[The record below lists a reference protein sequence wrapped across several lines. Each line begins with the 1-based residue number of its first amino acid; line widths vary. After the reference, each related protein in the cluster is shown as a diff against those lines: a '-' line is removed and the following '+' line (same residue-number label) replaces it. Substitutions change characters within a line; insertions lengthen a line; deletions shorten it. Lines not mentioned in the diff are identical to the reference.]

1 MKLSIQLCIFF
12 IVGITNFSIAQN
24 EIDSLF
30 NVLDISIEKRE
41 TYLKEKNDNIN
52 EFRVLLENDTTDLKD
67 KYFYATEIYEQYLV
81 FEFYGALHFAYVAID
96 LAKQLKEDKLI
107 NESNLNLARI
117 LVIAGIY
124 QESSEILDGLEIK
137 KLSNDLLV
145 KYYLI
150 RKELYNQL
158 YYYSPTKSIK
168 QSYQTKYVNYCDSLL
183 AILPENSESN
193 LEILE
198 TRALDT
204 RKLDKAKKLNALRLS
219 RYSIG
224 QHNYSKIAFQRSLIY
239 EVAEDNHNQKKY
251 LILSAISDI
260 KGVIKDNASLATL
273 AFKLYHDGDVDRAYK
288 YINICYEDALFYN
301 SKLRAIQI
309 ANILPVISQS
319 YEEQLISQK
328 SRLEYFNVIITI
340 MIIIL
345 FVGIIFIYKQ
355 VKSVRSVRNTT
366 VEMNNKLRESN
377 AELQNANGQ
386 LTKLHTDLS
395 NTNLVK
401 EIYIGE
407 FLKICSDYIEKLEYQ
422 STHTKRM
429 LVARKYGELLKEL
442 KDDDVRKKEMKL
454 FYKNFDQTFLHIY
467 PTFVDDFNKLLEPDQ
482 PIITKNK
489 ELLNTELRIFA
500 LVRLGINDSAK
511 ISKLLGNSV
520 TTIYNYRVKVKNKA
534 IVDREN
540 FDDYI
545 MRIGDV

>member
-1 MKLSIQLCIFF
+1 MKLSIRLCIFL
-12 IVGITNFSIAQN
+12 IVGIINFSIAQN
-24 EIDSLF
+24 ETDSLF
-30 NVLDISIEKRE
+30 KVLDDAIEKRE
-41 TYLKEKNDNIN
+41 IYLKEKNNSIN

-96 LAKQLKEDKLI
+96 VAKQLNEQKLI
-107 NESNLNLARI
+107 NESRLNLARI

-124 QESSEILDGLEIK
+124 QESSEILDALDIRN
-137 KLSNDLLV
+137 LSNDLLV
-145 KYYLI
+145 KYFLI

-158 YYYSPTKSIK
+158 YYYSPTKIIK
-168 QSYQTKYVNYCDSLL
+168 QGYQNKYINYCDSLL
-183 AILPENSESN
+183 EVLPENSESN

-198 TRALDT
+198 TRALDN

-239 EVAEDNHNQKKY
+239 EVAKDDSNQKKY

-260 KGVIKDNASLATL
+260 KGVIKDNASLSTL
-273 AFKLYHDGDVDRAYK
+273 AFKLYHEGDVERAYK

-319 YEEQLISQK
+319 YEAQLISQK
-328 SRLEYFNVIITI
+328 SRLESFNIIITI
-340 MIIIL
+340 MSIIL
-345 FVGIIFIYKQ
+345 FVAIIFIYKQ

-366 VEMNNKLRESN
+366 VEINNKLRESN
-377 AELQNANGQ
+377 AEQKKANEQ
-386 LTKLHTDLS
+386 LTKLHTDLT
-395 NTNLVK
+395 NTNLIK

-482 PIITKNK
+482 PVLIKNK
-489 ELLNTELRIFA
+489 DLLNTELRIFA

-520 TTIYNYRVKVKNKA
+520 TTIYNYRVKIKNKS

-540 FDDYI
+540 FDDYV